1 MGCYNPLA
9 RTCAGGSIRPMV
21 QHAQARRKCGYSAF
35 GFFLPCLQASA
46 ESHSMRP
53 YLLPSLFVLIGLNGC
68 AVIAVADAAV
78 VVAATT
84 VKVGARVVGTT
95 VDVAS
100 AGVKAVA
107 GSSDEK

>member
-1 MGCYNPLA
+1 M
-9 RTCAGGSIRPMV
+9 
-21 QHAQARRKCGYSAF
+21 AQCSFFAF
-35 GFFLPCLQASA
+35 GFSSLASRHQP
-46 ESHSMRP
+46 ESPSMRIYP
-53 YLLPSLFVLIGLNGC
+53 LPSLFALICLNGC

-84 VKVGARVVGTT
+84 VKVGAKVVGTT